1 MRIMSSD
8 SVAYLGVEGSYSHQ
22 VARLLFPR
30 AQAQNFR
37 SFGEVIESVQ
47 TRACNVAVVPVENS
61 IAGRVADVHG
71 LLLQMELMI
80 AQERLLKIDHCL
92 IVRLDRF
99 KNAPNIDAASIK
111 KVVSHPQALTQCR
124 GFLSKNLPGVETVSA
139 TDTASAVKSVCEDL
153 QTDIAAIGSASAAR
167 LYGGYVLA
175 EDIADVHTNTTR
187 FLVLSNPDNLED
199 DPDDNMT
206 SLIFQVD
213 HQPGSLIRA
222 LRAFEDHGI
231 NLTKL
236 ETYMV
241 SEEVSRPTFYVDVG
255 ASLSDERTDRALR
268 QLREST
274 TYLKLLGTYQADKT
288 RTGANG
294 FLPI

>member
-1 MRIMSSD
+1 MRIKSSD

-30 AQAQNFR
+30 AQTQNFR
-37 SFGEVIESVQ
+37 SFAEVIESVQ
-47 TRACNVAVVPVENS
+47 GRGCDVAVVPVENS

-71 LLLQMELMI
+71 LLLEMELMI

-92 IVRLDRF
+92 IVRLDHF
-99 KNAPNIDAASIK
+99 KNASNVDLASIR
-111 KVVSHPQALTQCR
+111 KVMSHPQALAQCR
-124 GFLSKNLPGVETVSA
+124 GYLSTNLPGAEVLTA
-139 TDTASAVKSVCEDL
+139 TDTASAVKFVCEEAPPE
-153 QTDIAAIGSASAAR
+153 IAAIGSASAAR
-167 LYGGYVLA
+167 LYGGYVMA

-187 FLVLSNPDNLED
+187 FLVLANPDNLED
-199 DPDDNMT
+199 DDRDNMT

-213 HQPGSLIRA
+213 HRPGSLIRA

-241 SEEVSRPTFYVDVG
+241 SEEVNRPTFYVDVG
-255 ASLSDERTDRALR
+255 ASLSDERTNRALK

-288 RTGANG
+288 RSGSNG